1 MDYKT
6 PWTSG
11 IESKG
16 AAQSAPFSFGL
27 LPVTAAS
34 DRAESGLR

>member
-16 AAQSAPFSFGL
+16 AAQSAPFSL
-27 LPVTAAS
+27 LPVKAAS